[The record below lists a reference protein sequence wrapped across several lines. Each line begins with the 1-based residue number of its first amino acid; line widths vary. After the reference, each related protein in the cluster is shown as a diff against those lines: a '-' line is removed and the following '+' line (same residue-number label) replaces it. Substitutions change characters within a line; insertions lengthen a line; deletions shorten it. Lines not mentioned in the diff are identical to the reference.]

1 MKTSKLIL
9 FAALSVASLISLN
22 LNAQEKLKSTSSMVT
37 FVGAD
42 DDHVQAK
49 NTLSVSTLA
58 KNDGELVFTIPIQSF
73 IFPKALMQKHFN
85 QREYLNSAEFPRA
98 KYVGKITNL
107 SVVNFAKDG
116 IYDISINGEMTIKGV
131 SKSITTKAKLTV
143 KSGKIN
149 IKSDF
154 SLTLADF
161 GIVFESGMK
170 GKKIP
175 KIVKIG
181 AEFNY

>member
-1 MKTSKLIL
+1 MKISNLIL
-9 FAALSVASLISLN
+9 MAALCFASLFSLN

-58 KNDGELVFTIPIQSF
+58 KNDGELVFTIPMQSF

-85 QREYLNSAEFPRA
+85 QKEYLNTAEFPRA

-107 SVVNFAKDG
+107 NAVNFAKDG
-116 IYDISINGEMTIKGV
+116 VYDISIKGDMTIKGI

-175 KIVKIG
+175 KVVKIG

>member
-1 MKTSKLIL
+1 MKISKIMMMSAIGFATL
-9 FAALSVASLISLN
+9 FQTNAM
-22 LNAQEKLKSTSSMVT
+22 AQEKIKSVSSMVT
-37 FVGAD
+37 FVGSD

-49 NTLSVSTLA
+49 NTLSVSTLS
-58 KNDGELVFTIPIQSF
+58 KSDGELVFTIPMQSF

-85 QREYLNSAEFPRA
+85 QKEYLNTAEFPRA

-107 SVVNFAKDG
+107 SAVNFAKDG
-116 IYDISINGEMTIKGV
+116 VYDITIKGDMTIKGTTKNI
-131 SKSITTKAKLTV
+131 STKAKLTV

-154 SLTLADF
+154 SLTLSDY

-175 KIVKIG
+175 KIVKIS